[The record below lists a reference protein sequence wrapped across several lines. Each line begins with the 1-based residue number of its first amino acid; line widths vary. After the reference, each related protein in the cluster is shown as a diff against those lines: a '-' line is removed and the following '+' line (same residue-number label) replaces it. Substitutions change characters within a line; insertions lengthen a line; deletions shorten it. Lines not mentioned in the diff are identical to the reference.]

1 MPALAMQRSTWRHT
15 SASISINDHLK
26 CLLEIERQVE
36 VPEGFKIRNAS
47 SEPGL
52 QFCRMCGKGKLP
64 DLYRVLMVGKRE
76 IKCNGERPTCLQ
88 CTRIGKECSGYRNQ
102 LDLMFCDQSSDVR
115 SKFSEELWSSPSS
128 EIGKSGAI
136 QACPSVMKT
145 LEVGIEDHARGFF
158 FNNYVLEDGYA
169 LSSYD
174 YLPEL
179 YSQESGPLH
188 PAILAV
194 GMAELAIAISS
205 PCTLISARRQYT
217 LAPSL
222 TCPMRSLQGLRG
234 WNFGLHSITGSLRGN
249 HSWSI
254 ESEPSLTE
262 TLRI

>member
-1 MPALAMQRSTWRHT
+1 
-15 SASISINDHLK
+15 
-26 CLLEIERQVE
+26 
-36 VPEGFKIRNAS
+36 
-47 SEPGL
+47 
-52 QFCRMCGKGKLP
+52 
-64 DLYRVLMVGKRE
+64 
-76 IKCNGERPTCLQ
+76 
-88 CTRIGKECSGYRNQ
+88 
-102 LDLMFCDQSSDVR
+102 MFCDQSSDVR

-234 WNFGLHSITGSLRGN
+234 WNFGLHSITGSLRGSDIRQSTVDGN
-249 HSWSI
+249 LAAAHFRFHNSHSAVR
-254 ESEPSLTE
+254 P
-262 TLRI
+262 